1 MGNLVQYRTKTG
13 QLIGHPVHSYGYKRD
28 PGVHGK
34 NGFYELFER
43 HPASKIGAGSLPD
56 LALLIKWAPGI
67 WNQDKTSSC
76 TGHAFACSETTT
88 LGALGHP
95 LATPVLPRVRY
106 ALGRAVDRTN
116 PSQPLVDEGAQ
127 PNSLVRAAA
136 LWGVVLEGEDTD
148 PTTSPAYEQYLD
160 AHVNDDPKLGELEAG
175 NKRIIVG
182 YNAIADDDPAKAT
195 KVMQSLAGNCAVP
208 VAVDAGN
215 DTFQSYDGTTALD
228 YCGADPDHMNCLV
241 GYGLVRALRA
251 LGLLPPKMPT
261 MSDDDPLFFD
271 QNSWSPAWGL
281 QGRAVCTQAFVQ
293 QGCFSTLAA
302 NIRVQG

>member
-148 PTTSPAYEQYLD
+148 PTTASWRPATS
-160 AHVNDDPKLGELEAG
+160 A
-175 NKRIIVG
+175 
-182 YNAIADDDPAKAT
+182 
-195 KVMQSLAGNCAVP
+195 S
-208 VAVDAGN
+208 
-215 DTFQSYDGTTALD
+215 
-228 YCGADPDHMNCLV
+228 
-241 GYGLVRALRA
+241 
-251 LGLLPPKMPT
+251 
-261 MSDDDPLFFD
+261 
-271 QNSWSPAWGL
+271 
-281 QGRAVCTQAFVQ
+281 
-293 QGCFSTLAA
+293 
-302 NIRVQG
+302 